1 MDKPTVA
8 RMSLPTELRE
18 VVKQVEIIVPES
30 RSQLLDITFG
40 GEPDLF
46 EVAYNVPGRGRVVEA
61 TVARCK
67 NGAAVNYV
75 EPYMRRR
82 DPEAM
87 LIADSLPTDKR
98 RYRDRFGRDFNSV
111 RDETFAWLAQQDR
124 LILLPFMAGD
134 KRHGYPA
141 ALVAPANAGFFVT
154 GLADLQG
161 FIPRDELPPD
171 FAPVSILYLAPP
183 FRHTHFDGKQVVV
196 HNRSEVMHE
205 LFCYNL
211 YPGPS
216 AKKGVYGVLLTR
228 GENEGWLT
236 LHSSSVRLVTPYDNE
251 FVILHE
257 GASGGGKS
265 EMTQDIQ
272 REPDGRILVGEN
284 TVTGEPYYIEL
295 SDTCELHPVTDD
307 MSLAHPDLRNYSG
320 KIVIED
326 AEAGWFLRV
335 DHLDE
340 YGKEPSLEKLTI
352 DPPEP
357 LIFLNIDGKPG
368 STALLWEHTMDEPDK
383 PCPNPRVIMPRHFVP
398 RIVDGSVELD
408 VRSFGVRTP
417 PCTREKPNYGIIGML
432 HILNPALA
440 WIWRLVAPRGHSN
453 PSIVTTEGLSSEG
466 VGSYWPFATG
476 KMVRHANLL
485 LQQIIDHPRTR
496 YVLIPNQH
504 VGAYK
509 VGFKPEWIAREY
521 IARRGSVRF
530 KPGKLHAARC
540 PILGYTLPGLRV
552 EGQQMPR
559 GLLAVH
565 DQLEVG
571 YEGYD
576 GGAEILMRF
585 FKSELE
591 KFLTPDLDPLGRM
604 IIELCL
610 DDAEIE
616 AYEEAT
622 YREIMTGNEKADQ
635 LNFEAIR

>member
-1 MDKPTVA
+1 MDKSATA
-8 RMSLPTELRE
+8 RMSLPPELKKVIE
-18 VVKQVEIIVPES
+18 DVSIIVPAS
-30 RSQLLDITFG
+30 RDQLLDLTFG
-40 GEPDLF
+40 STDTDLF
-46 EVAYNVPGRGRVVEA
+46 EVAYEVPGKGRILEA

-87 LIADSLPTDKR
+87 VIADDMPTDKV
-98 RYRDRFGRDFNSV
+98 RYLDRFGSDFSSV
-111 RDETFAWLAQQDR
+111 RDQTFDWFSRQDE

-134 KRHGYPA
+134 KKRGYPS
-141 ALVAPANAGFFVT
+141 ALLAPANAGFFVT
-154 GLADLQG
+154 GLSDLQG
-161 FIPRDELPPD
+161 FIPRDQVPEG
-171 FAPVSILYLAPP
+171 FRPVSMLYLAPP
-183 FRHTHFDGKQVVV
+183 FRHTHFGGRQVVV
-196 HNRSEVMHE
+196 HNRLPEMHE

-216 AKKGVYGVLLTR
+216 AKKGVYGVLLGR
-228 GENEGWLT
+228 GELEGWVT
-236 LHSSSVRLVTPYDNE
+236 LHSSSVRLITPYDNE

-265 EMTQDIQ
+265 EMTQEIQ

-284 TVTGEPYYIEL
+284 MVTGEPFSIEL

-307 MSLAHPDLRNYSG
+307 MSLAHPALRDKSG

-335 DHLDE
+335 DHLNE

-352 DPPEP
+352 TPPEP

-368 STALLWEHTMDEPDK
+368 ATALLWEHTMDEPGK
-383 PCPNPRVIMPRHFVP
+383 PCPNPRVIMPRHFIP
-398 RIVDGSVELD
+398 RIVDSPVELD

-453 PSIVTTEGLSSEG
+453 PSIVATEGISSEG

-476 KMVRHANLL
+476 KMVTHANLL
-485 LQQIIDHPRTR
+485 LRQIIEHPRTR

-504 VGAYK
+504 IGAYK
-509 VGFKPEWIAREY
+509 VGFKGEWIAREY

-530 KPGKLHAARC
+530 RPHRLSPARC
-540 PILGYTLPGLRV
+540 PLLGYTLPGLRV

-559 GLLAVH
+559 GLLVVH
-565 DQLEVG
+565 EQLEVG
-571 YEGYD
+571 IEGYD
-576 GGAEILMRF
+576 AGAEVLRTF
-585 FKSELE
+585 FKQQLE
-591 KFLTPDLDPLGRM
+591 QFLTPDLDPLGKSV
-604 IIELCL
+604 IDICL
-610 DDAEIE
+610 NDGSVED
-616 AYEEAT
+616 YERVLPEGA
-622 YREIMTGNEKADQ
+622 GV
-635 LNFEAIR
+635 